1 MIKKLALMAL
11 AAGTIAIALPQPTA
25 EARSRGVSVHRQ
37 GPVHFRPQ
45 HFRPQHFRRHHFAPI
60 YAYSYVSPFYYDNDC
75 YWLKR
80 RAINT
85 GSRYWWRRYRE
96 CRGW

>member
-11 AAGTIAIALPQPTA
+11 AAGTMAIALPQPPA

-37 GPVHFRPQ
+37 GPV

-80 RAINT
+80 RAIST